1 MCVEVPPVRIS
12 ELMQRCVAESKGKL
26 AYNLLPESQLA
37 LATPASDDITDEF
50 CFKYCAWSCVG
61 KAFSVTCHMML
72 FGFVWSCLG
81 AYQVSHTLPEAEPLL
96 SVAELFGPGCCAHTL
111 GSKRT

>member
-1 MCVEVPPVRIS
+1 MHSEMCVEVPPVRIS

-50 CFKYCAWSCVG
+50 CFKYCAWSGLVLG
-61 KAFSVTCHMML
+61 KHSPSHVT
-72 FGFVWSCLG
+72 
-81 AYQVSHTLPEAEPLL
+81 
-96 SVAELFGPGCCAHTL
+96 
-111 GSKRT
+111 